1 MGTKENEKKQVL
13 HKCVN
18 DGSFLELCAE
28 LAFGVSEGFFGRQV
42 RVSRLG
48 KERATRHV
56 VVVTKRRHKCCC
68 PTAHIAGGTLQTEHT
83 TRKGMA
89 PATTLT
95 ARCAE
100 IVEWR
105 RTGILKG
112 TVLREFASA
121 RYGEEH
127 DAIQR
132 AENDTLQEA
141 IELVTS
147 MKAAS

>member
-1 MGTKENEKKQVL
+1 MTPLLLRSTIYVT
-13 HKCVN
+13 
-18 DGSFLELCAE
+18 CAM
-28 LAFGVSEGFFGRQV
+28 RQP
-42 RVSRLG
+42 L
-48 KERATRHV
+48 K
-56 VVVTKRRHKCCC
+56 
-68 PTAHIAGGTLQTEHT
+68 AGGGAGTESQTLVT
-83 TRKGMA
+83 TRYA
-89 PATTLT
+89 SATSCALSTVRSANHWKVT